1 MSHSSQSLA
10 EGPLSHTCDLSAK
23 LFRPDTIFAEEI
35 SPGKWVLFAP
45 DYEGLPVV
53 VSRDVH
59 EVLTSF
65 VGGRAASEVLAERGD
80 FDKTCSNILF
90 LEERGFL
97 RSEPVR
103 LPYPPPEDIN
113 GVPASFGVW
122 LHIINKCNLA
132 CSYCF
137 VEHKAGEVMS
147 DEVMEQAVDSLAHT
161 AISRGIK
168 KFDLKFAGG
177 EPTLAVRPMERF
189 HDMLSRKLEGT
200 DTKFWTAV
208 LSNGT
213 VLNDRLLDFLKRPRT
228 GIGISLDGYGNMH
241 DTFRVFKGSRRGSWD
256 VIEKNLRTLRDHG
269 IKPYIMST
277 ISQAT
282 SSGLTQFLR
291 WIYENDLSTR
301 LSIVREPTGCRDC
314 TDRNSSDG
322 YEELCEEMIAAFD
335 AALADLEGPGL
346 FINLT
351 TSMEICEL
359 HFDKPADGVS
369 CSIGLSHI
377 VMKPNGR
384 IVPCPMM
391 IDEEG
396 MAPSRDLLAS
406 CKECFRFKRS
416 ERGQKPEED
425 ECLSCRWFP
434 VCASGC
440 AVTNLRVN
448 GHPFTKSK
456 LCAFYKYII
465 PRYVSFFGR
474 KALQAAQRK
483 RPLTHNTNP

>member
-1 MSHSSQSLA
+1 MSHSTQSLA
-10 EGPLSHTCDLSAK
+10 ENSLSHTCDLSVK
-23 LFRPDTIFAEEI
+23 LFRPDTIFTEEI

-53 VSRDVH
+53 VSTDVY
-59 EVLTSF
+59 EVLTLF
-65 VGGRAASEVLAERGD
+65 TGGRVASEVLAERCN
-80 FDKTCSNILF
+80 FDKTCSDILF

-97 RSEPVR
+97 RSKPVR
-103 LPYPPPEDIN
+103 LPYPPPEDVN
-113 GVPASFGVW
+113 RVPSSFGVW
-122 LHIINKCNLA
+122 LHIINKCNLD

-147 DEVMEQAVDSLAHT
+147 DEVMEQAVDYLTYTS
-161 AISRGIK
+161 ISTGIK

-177 EPTLAVRPMERF
+177 EPTLAIPKMERF
-189 HDMLSRKLEGT
+189 HDMLSTKLEGT
-200 DTKFWTAV
+200 NTEFWTAV

-213 VLNDRLLDFLKRPRT
+213 VLNGRLLDFLKRPRT

-241 DTFRVFKGSRRGSWD
+241 NTFRIFKGSGRGSWD
-256 VIEKNLRTLRDHG
+256 IIEKNLCTLRNHG

-282 SSGLTQFLR
+282 SGGLTQFLL

-301 LSIVREPTGCRDC
+301 LSVVRQPSRCRDC
-314 TDRNSSDG
+314 GDRNSSEG
-322 YEELCEEMIAAFD
+322 YEKLCEEMIAAFD
-335 AALADLEGPGL
+335 DALATLTSHGF
-346 FINLT
+346 FINLP

-369 CSIGLSHI
+369 CNIGLSHI
-377 VMKPNGR
+377 VIKPNGK

-391 IDEEG
+391 VDEEG
-396 MAPSRDLLAS
+396 MIPSRNLLAS
-406 CKECFRFKRS
+406 CKKCFPFKQS
-416 ERGQKPEED
+416 ERGQEPQED
-425 ECLSCRWFP
+425 ECLSCKWFP
-434 VCASGC
+434 VCAGGC

-456 LCAFYKYII
+456 LCAFYKFII
-465 PRYVSFFGR
+465 PRYVSFFGA
-474 KALQAAQRK
+474 KEVQAAQRK
-483 RPLTHNTNP
+483 RPSAHNTNP

>member
-23 LFRPDTIFAEEI
+23 LFRPDTIFEEEI
-35 SPGKWVLFAP
+35 SPGKWVLFAA

-53 VSRDVH
+53 VSGEVH

-65 VGGRAASEVLAERGD
+65 VGGRAASEVLAERSD

-90 LEERGFL
+90 LEQRGFL
-97 RSEPVR
+97 RGAPVR
-103 LPYPPPEDIN
+103 LPYLPPEDIN
-113 GVPASFGVW
+113 RVPTSFGVW

-132 CSYCF
+132 CGYCF
-137 VEHKAGEVMS
+137 VEHKAGEVMG
-147 DEVMEQAVDSLAHT
+147 DNVMEQAVDCLAHT

-168 KFDLKFAGG
+168 KFELKFAGG
-177 EPTLAVRPMERF
+177 EPTLAVGYMETF
-189 HDMLSRKLEGT
+189 HNMLSKKLEGCEPE
-200 DTKFWTAV
+200 FWTAI

-213 VLNDRLLDFLKRPRT
+213 ILNDRLLDFLKRPRT

-241 DTFRVFKGSRRGSWD
+241 DTFRVFKDSGRGTWD
-256 VIEKNLRTLRDHG
+256 FIEKNIRTLRNHG
-269 IKPYIMST
+269 IQPYIMST

-301 LSIVREPTGCRDC
+301 LSIVRQPSGCRDC
-314 TDRNSSDG
+314 ADRNSAGG
-322 YEELCEEMIAAFD
+322 YEQLCEEMIAAFD
-335 AALADLEGPGL
+335 GALADLEDPGL
-346 FINLT
+346 FINLN
-351 TSMEICEL
+351 TSMELGEL

-391 IDEEG
+391 IDQEG
-396 MAPSRDLLAS
+396 ISPSKDLLAS
-406 CKECFRFKRS
+406 CKQCFPFKQS
-416 ERGQKPEED
+416 ERGQEPEED

-448 GHPFTKSK
+448 GHPFTKSR
-456 LCAFYKYII
+456 LCAFYKYLI
-465 PRYVSFFGR
+465 PRYVSFFGK
-474 KALQAAQRK
+474 KALQAAQMK
-483 RPLTHNTNP
+483 RPPAQNVTP